1 LIELENIINQCSK
14 LQEIQAA
21 KSLILTYIFSMKK
34 ENRNLHRRINDKQ
47 ADSNNLN
54 GLGVVGM
61 EKY

>member
-1 LIELENIINQCSK
+1 
-14 LQEIQAA
+14 
-21 KSLILTYIFSMKK
+21 MKK